1 MPRWIPRLLRTLRRG
16 EESNRVLVVSVSGD
30 PSTACPVYDEGGLLL
45 GSETRPGAEKLTLT
59 RSRCKGNASKVVF
72 WGRVVGGARNPP

>member
-30 PSTACPVYDEGGLLL
+30 PSTACPVYDEGGFLL
-45 GSETRPGAEKLTLT
+45 GSKTRPGAEKLTLPD
-59 RSRCKGNASKVVF
+59 RDAKVTQVGSFF
-72 WGRVVGGARNPP
+72 WRVAGGARNPS